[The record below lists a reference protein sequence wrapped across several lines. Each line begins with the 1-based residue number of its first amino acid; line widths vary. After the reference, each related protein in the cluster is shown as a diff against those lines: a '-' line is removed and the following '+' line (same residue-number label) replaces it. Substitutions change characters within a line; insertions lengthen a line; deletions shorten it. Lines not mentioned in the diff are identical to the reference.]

1 MADVTRERTG
11 ELVQKLFQILLSNPD
26 GLQARIAL
34 EELANSVVLT
44 EHEKGIYESTGT
56 RRFEKIVRFATV
68 DCVKAGWL
76 IKSKGTWLLTDDG
89 IAAYKK
95 FKEPKQLYLEAVRL
109 YRVWKRGQIQQP
121 TEITED
127 LTAIEADTEEAVSV
141 TFEQAEEQAWAQ
153 IEGYLLSINPFEF
166 QQLVADLVKAMGYH
180 VSWIS
185 PPGKD
190 GGIDIIA
197 HSDPLGTKPPR
208 IKIQVKR
215 VNSKITSDGLKSF
228 IALVNEDDVG
238 LYVSTGGFTRDAED
252 FARNQ
257 ERRKITLI
265 NLEKFFDLWV
275 EYFAKLDPAAQ
286 KRFPLTP
293 IHFLTP
299 SA

>member
-1 MADVTRERTG
+1 MADITRERTG
-11 ELVQKLFQILLSNPD
+11 ELVQKLFQVLQEYPE
-26 GLQARIAL
+26 GLPARVAL
-34 EELANSVVLT
+34 ERLANSVTLT
-44 EHEKGIYESTGT
+44 EYEAGVYETTGQ

-76 IKSKGTWLLTDDG
+76 LKNKGTWSLTDDG
-89 IAAYKK
+89 IFALKK
-95 FKEPKQLYLEAVRL
+95 FKEPRTLYVEAVRL
-109 YRVWKRGQIQQP
+109 YHVWKRGQKKELP
-121 TEITED
+121 TAQETTLED
-127 LTAIEADTEEAVSV
+127 SEETNEAFSV
-141 TFEQAEEQAWAQ
+141 TFDQAEELAWAE
-153 IEGYLLSINPFEF
+153 IEQFLRGMNPYEF

-180 VSWIS
+180 ISWVA

-190 GGIDIIA
+190 GGVDIIA

-208 IKIQVKR
+208 VKIQVKR
-215 VNSKITSDGLKSF
+215 VGDKITSDGLKSF
-228 IALVNEDDVG
+228 IALVNGDDVG
-238 LYVSTGGFTRDAED
+238 LYVSTGGFTRDAEE

-275 EYFAKLDPAAQ
+275 EYFNKLDPGAQ

-299 SA
+299 ST